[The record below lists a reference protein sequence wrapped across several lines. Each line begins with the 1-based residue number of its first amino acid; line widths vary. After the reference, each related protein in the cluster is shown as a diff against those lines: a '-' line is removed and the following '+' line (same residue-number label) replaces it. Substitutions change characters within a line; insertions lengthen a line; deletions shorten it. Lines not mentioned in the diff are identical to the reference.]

1 MTVQEAIQQVA
12 LLDPYQTGDFR
23 FGTHITSPSGKVTID
38 YRIERG
44 ILPCPVCGQWTGMG
58 MITVRH
64 VDGRSVSFSPAL
76 YHYVDAGHVISDSDF
91 DGDLLIAIMGDA

>member
-1 MTVQEAIQQVA
+1 MTVQEAIKRVA
-12 LLDPYQTGDFR
+12 QLDPYTTRDFSH
-23 FGTHITSPSGKVTID
+23 GTHRVSPSGQVMID

-64 VDGRSVSFSPAL
+64 IDGRSVVFSPAL
-76 YHYVDAGHVISDSDF
+76 YHYVDAGHPLSDI
-91 DGDLLIAIMGDA
+91 DGDLLIAIMRDA